1 VSRLSDS
8 STVHEGIAWWGG
20 GAGGGRVSEG
30 WNMVTTAYSARILLL
45 LLFSFLCL
53 ALNFLF
59 CIAHHNH
66 LELIS
71 TVHMVE
77 KDSFN
82 ENWIYCLTY
91 QLNFSKGTMLTHQAF
106 RVCKCVLVFP
116 IMLLATNRKTPV
128 GLFLTF
134 CLPPKV
140 QSSKYMLHTQGNLL
154 PKIMKIESLNC
165 ISNLKTVAK
174 ITSWIKYLLV
184 DYGLS

>member
-1 VSRLSDS
+1 MSRLSDW

-20 GAGGGRVSEG
+20 GAGGRVSEG

-77 KDSFN
+77 KDSLK

-91 QLNFSKGTMLTHQAF
+91 QLIFSKGTMLTHQAF
-106 RVCKCVLVFP
+106 RVWICVLVSP
-116 IMLLATNRKTPV
+116 IMLVATNRKTPV

-154 PKIMKIESLNC
+154 PKIMKIESMNC
-165 ISNLKTVAK
+165 ISNL
-174 ITSWIKYLLV
+174 
-184 DYGLS
+184 